1 MAAGCISLLMMAA
14 LLMQAPQDSLVAMPA
29 GDLSIPAELTKSVR
43 ADKARRGD
51 PVEFRTVEAVLVA
64 PNLVMPSQTK
74 LFGRVVGAAPREGDK
89 PSWMVLLVE
98 RAEWRQHTVP
108 LHAFISAQI
117 TLVPAPSQNTNSSN
131 STDTAVATG
140 GSRRAGRLSGRV
152 VAESDTTLSSLSKPP
167 QDATEQSQDELGTR
181 PATLKDLRIV
191 RDKDGTSYLFSA
203 KSSVNLPSGTLFM
216 LQNHT
221 PTATD
226 QSPAAQP
233 H

>member
-29 GDLSIPAELTKSVR
+29 GDLSIPAELTRSVR
-43 ADKARRGD
+43 ADKAHRGD
-51 PVEFRTVEAVLVA
+51 PVEFRTVEAVLIA
-64 PNLVMPSQTK
+64 PKLVMPPQTK
-74 LFGRVVGAAPREGDK
+74 LFGRVVGAASRQGDK

-98 RAEWRQHTVP
+98 KAEWKQHTVP

-117 TLVPAPSQNTNSSN
+117 TLVPTPSQNGN
-131 STDTAVATG
+131 STDTTVATG
-140 GSRRAGRLSGRV
+140 GSRRAGRMSGRV
-152 VAESDTTLSSLSKPP
+152 VAESDTTLSSLTKPP
-167 QDATEQSQDELGTR
+167 QDATEQSQDELATR
-181 PATLKDLRIV
+181 PATLKGLRIV

-203 KSSVNLPSGTLFM
+203 KSNVNLPSGTLFM

-226 QSPAAQP
+226 QSSAARP